1 MSNETAETIENNPGH
16 PMDFLLTEELNLP
29 SAGDMRTGLV
39 VEHQSNVILVDIG
52 AKSEGIIPNDELQ
65 MLNESDL
72 EKLAIGNE
80 VQVFVVTT
88 EDQNGNVVVSYAKA
102 AEAQDWVRA
111 VEIMEEDEI
120 LETTLLGK
128 NKGGLLARLG
138 LLRGFIPNS
147 QLASHSGSR
156 NPNDT
161 IFVKVIEVDEKK
173 NRLIL
178 SEKAAEQVRRKS
190 QRADLLEEISEGD
203 VFEGK
208 VVNLADFGAFVDL
221 GAIEGL
227 VHLSEISW
235 KRISHPK
242 EVLKVGDKIKVS
254 ILKVDREKERLALS
268 VKQLEPSPWSTIV
281 AEYQIG
287 QLLEVEITKITKYGA
302 FARIDNEYGIEGLIH
317 ISEISEDHVEH
328 PGEVL
333 SNGDKVTVR
342 IIRVDL
348 EQRQIGLSMKQ
359 VNSSKFVES
368 DLEMLTS
375 LQD

>member
-1 MSNETAETIENNPGH
+1 
-16 PMDFLLTEELNLP
+16 MDFLLTEELNLP